1 MPIFWNGYL
10 IALSLLV
17 PMFGVFAALSHVENM
32 RESNGRVAFLLMCCG
47 AGTLGVAIW
56 SMHFIGML
64 AFNMPIRMAYDISL
78 IALSI
83 VPAIAGTLAAFLLV
97 QNQKLTLDRILIG
110 GTVMGLGIAAM
121 HYTGMAALKMQ
132 PAISYDPLL
141 FSLSIFIAIA
151 ASIGA
156 LLIVFSGEKKEPMAL
171 KQQMMGAMVM
181 GFAVAAMHYTA
192 MAGAS
197 FSAQSFCM
205 AKGFGIDTT
214 SLALIVTALVLI
226 LFMGSFII
234 STFRRSAVLEKLRMA
249 HSRLMLHSHE
259 LSEVEDKLSGILE
272 SIPMVLW
279 SVSTTHELLY
289 INQAADVI
297 YGRAVADFKADPA
310 LWRSIVHPDDRLR
323 VMQWLVQVL
332 AAKPLTLKYRIVR
345 PDGEIRWLEDRA
357 RTVRDAEGHPLRLDG
372 VATDISE
379 RKASDERIEYLANYD
394 ALTNLP
400 NRNLLMNRLHQG
412 LIRARRSHGK
422 LGILFLNIDRFKNIN
437 DSFGHPFG
445 DSLLKEFAHRLKLTL
460 REGDTVAR
468 LGGDE
473 FVIILSDIRE
483 SGNAAHLAMR
493 VLKTFSQSVFS
504 GGRELH
510 VTTSIGVSVYP
521 EDGDEADLLLKHA
534 DVAML
539 RAKKEQGG
547 NCFQCYTLEMGC
559 KALEK
564 AKLEHALH
572 QALDNKE
579 FVLHYQP
586 QIDLQSGHIVSIEA
600 LIRWNHPEM
609 GAIPPGRFIQL
620 AEETGLIIP
629 IGEWVLKTACAQL
642 SAWRD
647 EGFQLNVAVNVSGR
661 QLEQKNMP
669 LMVQSIL
676 ASSGL
681 DPSCLELELT
691 ESMLM
696 NDSEGTILILNQLKE
711 IGIKMS
717 IDDFGTGFSSLS
729 YLTRFPVDIIKIDQ
743 SFIANLDKK
752 PEAGSIILTVI
763 ALAKSLALRT
773 VAEGVE
779 TVEQLDFLHA
789 NACDAIQGYYF
800 SRPLP
805 SSEVLALLRSGK
817 RLSLD
822 SVALSG
828 PALQLIRC

>member
-10 IALSLLV
+10 IVLSVLV
-17 PMFGVFAALSHVENM
+17 ATFGVFAALSHVENM
-32 RESNGRVAFLLMCCG
+32 RESTGKVAFFLMCCG

-64 AFNMPIRMAYDISL
+64 AFHLPIRIAYDISL
-78 IALSI
+78 MALSI
-83 VPAIAGTLAAFLLV
+83 VPAMAGTLAAFLLV
-97 QNQKLTLDRILIG
+97 QNPKLTLDRIAIAG
-110 GTVMGLGIAAM
+110 IVMGLGISAM

-132 PAISYDPLL
+132 PAISYDPVL
-141 FSLSIFIAIA
+141 FFLSVFIAII

-156 LLIVFSGEKKEPMAL
+156 LLIVFSGSEKGPLAL
-171 KQQMMGAMVM
+171 KQQVSGAIVM
-181 GFAVAAMHYTA
+181 GFAITAMHYTA

-197 FSAQSFCM
+197 FSADSFCTIE
-205 AKGFGIDTT
+205 GLGIDTT
-214 SLALIVTALVLI
+214 LLVFIVTTLVLV
-226 LFMGSFII
+226 LFTGSFAI
-234 STFRRSAVLEKLRMA
+234 SAYRRSVVLEKLRIA
-249 HSRLMLHSHE
+249 HSRLTLHGQE
-259 LSEVEDKLSGILE
+259 LATVEDKLSGILDFMP
-272 SIPMVLW
+272 IVVW
-279 SVSTTHELLY
+279 SVSPTHELLY
-289 INQAADVI
+289 INPAANVI
-297 YGRAVADFKADPA
+297 YGRSVEDFNADPA
-310 LWRSIVHPDDRLR
+310 LWRNIVHPDDRLR

-332 AAKPLTLKYRIVR
+332 AAEPLTLKYRIVR

-357 RTVRDAEGHPLRLDG
+357 RTVRDAEGRPLRLDG

-412 LIRARRSHGK
+412 LIRARRAHGK
-422 LGILFLNIDRFKNIN
+422 LGLLFLDIDRFKNIN

-445 DSLLKEFAHRLKLTL
+445 DSLLKEFARRLKLTL
-460 REGDTVAR
+460 RDGDTVAR

-473 FVIILSDIRE
+473 FVIILGDIRE
-483 SGNAAHLAMR
+483 AGNAAHLAMR
-493 VLKTFSQSVFS
+493 VLKAFSQSVFA
-504 GGRELH
+504 GERELH

-521 EDGDEADLLLKHA
+521 DDGDEADLLLKHA

-547 NCFQCYTLEMGC
+547 NCFQCYTLEMGA

-564 AKLEHALH
+564 VKLEHALH
-572 QALDNKE
+572 QALQNKE
-579 FVLHYQP
+579 FLLHYQP
-586 QIDLQSGHIVSIEA
+586 QIDLKSGRIISIEA

-609 GAIPPGRFIQL
+609 GSIPPGRFIQL

-629 IGEWVLKTACAQL
+629 IGEWVLKTACAQV
-642 SAWRD
+642 SAWRK

-661 QLEQKNMP
+661 QLKQKNMP

-676 ASSGL
+676 ASNGL

-696 NDSEGTILILNQLKE
+696 NDSEATILILNQLKE

-743 SFIANLDKK
+743 SFIADLDKK

-789 NACDAIQGYYF
+789 NACDAMQGYYF
-800 SRPLP
+800 SMPLP
-805 SSEVLALLRSGK
+805 SNEVIALLRTGK

-828 PALQLIRC
+828 PSLQLIRR